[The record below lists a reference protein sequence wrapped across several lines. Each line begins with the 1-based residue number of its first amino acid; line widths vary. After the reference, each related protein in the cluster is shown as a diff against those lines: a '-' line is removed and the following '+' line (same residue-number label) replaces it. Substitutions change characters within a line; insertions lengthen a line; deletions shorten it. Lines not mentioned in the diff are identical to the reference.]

1 VRAAGFFADPRGTP
15 LYHAPGSLPPRGS
28 ARSPLVYLP
37 TELSVSTHSQSDSRA
52 EMTSLPSL
60 NSTMTGCVLRE
71 WPPPPPPPP
80 PYPLTHHHHSPI
92 LMLVKLVYDFQ

>member
-1 VRAAGFFADPRGTP
+1 MRAAGFFADPRGTP

-71 WPPPPPPPP
+71 CPPP